1 MLECLFRG
9 DEMFEFVSG
18 NILESE
24 AECLINTVNCEGFMG
39 KGIAYQFKL
48 KFPENNK
55 DYIKACKNGMLRTG
69 TLHHYNESGKF
80 IVNFP
85 TKNKWREKSKIEYIS
100 TGLIELAKLINLQ
113 NVASVAI
120 PPLGCGNGGLSWSDV
135 KPLILE
141 HLGSISNNVIV
152 YVYQPNK
159 YYEPKPNIAPRLTT
173 SHLILMSIKPKLSKF
188 TKLRLQKA
196 AYFMNFFS
204 GEPYF
209 KFEKHKYG
217 PYAHSI
223 DVLTK
228 DIKEFQDY
236 YNVKTDK
243 AYEIAKTILIS
254 SSVEKKLELFL
265 PSITTAVEFVNAIKT
280 DKDLELLSSIC
291 AILEDTPG
299 LTKEEILNRVRSWS
313 EEKALKFSNPQIEK
327 GVTYLQKVN
336 LIELDILG
344 NLRHSQ
350 DLSKK

>member
-1 MLECLFRG
+1 
-9 DEMFEFVSG
+9 MFKFISG

-24 AECLINTVNCEGFMG
+24 AECLINTVNCEGYMG

-48 KFPENNK
+48 KFPENNS
-55 DYIKACKNGMLRTG
+55 DYIKACKNGSLRIG
-69 TLHHYNESGKF
+69 TLHYFNESGKF

-85 TKNKWREKSKIEYIS
+85 TKNRWRAKSEIEYIS
-100 TGLIELAKLINLQ
+100 KGLIELAKLIHLQ
-113 NVASVAI
+113 NVTSIAI
-120 PPLGCGNGGLSWSDV
+120 PPLGCGNGGLSWSEV

-141 HLGSISNNVIV
+141 HLGSVSKTVLI

-159 YYEPKPNIAPRLTT
+159 YFESKPNVAPRLTT
-173 SHLILMSIKPKLSKF
+173 SHLILMSIKPQLSKF
-188 TKLRLQKA
+188 NKLRLQKA

-236 YNVKTDK
+236 YNVKTEK
-243 AYEIAKTILIS
+243 AFEIAKTILIS
-254 SSVEKKLELFL
+254 NSVEKKLEHFS
-265 PSITTAVEFVNAIKT
+265 PSINTAVEFVNAIKT

-291 AILEDTPG
+291 AIIEEIPG
-299 LTKEEILNRVRSWS
+299 LTEEEVLHQVRSWS
-313 EEKALKFSNPQIEK
+313 EEKALKFPNSQIVK
-327 GVTYLQKVN
+327 GIKFLQKVD
-336 LIELDILG
+336 LVELDILG
-344 NLRHSQ
+344 NYRLRR
-350 DLSKK
+350 DLSMNNVTG